1 MRADDA
7 RKRYQMTLMS
17 EDEKSYGVSIKPK
30 LKVDKESFSLAFV
43 KLDKQVPA
51 ADPDHDALPDGKS
64 TEGIPAWG
72 RCTRTRKVNDK
83 NFEGKPLGPPW
94 KVVRNPAG
102 EERPR
107 AEETCAPGGDGPADP
122 AAARPAPGRRNPDG
136 AEPAHRRSPCP
147 SIEPAIRPAA
157 MPAAATAAGPLQDC
171 GRSAVAV

>member
-17 EDEKSYGVSIKPK
+17 EDEKSYGVSIKPR

-43 KLDKQVPA
+43 KLDKKFL
-51 ADPDHDALPDGKS
+51 LPVRIVMS
-64 TEGIPAWG
+64 RPTARATRTSAWG
-72 RCTRTRKVNDK
+72 RCTPNAKVNDK

-107 AEETCAPGGDGPADP
+107 GGNLRGRGDGP
-122 AAARPAPGRRNPDG
+122 R
-136 AEPAHRRSPCP
+136 
-147 SIEPAIRPAA
+147 
-157 MPAAATAAGPLQDC
+157 
-171 GRSAVAV
+171 